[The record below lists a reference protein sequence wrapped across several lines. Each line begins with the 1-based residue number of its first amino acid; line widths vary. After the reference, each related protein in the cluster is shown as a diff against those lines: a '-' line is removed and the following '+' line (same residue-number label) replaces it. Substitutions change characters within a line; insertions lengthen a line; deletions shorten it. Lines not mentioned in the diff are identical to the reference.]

1 MTTGLV
7 WDERFAWF
15 NAGTYRQRSPLYQ
28 QLTVYDTRDSKE
40 QIRELLV
47 ASGLVDT
54 LVPIVPRLATD
65 AELLRYHT
73 PAYLAKVKALS
84 DAGGGDAGEGAYL
97 GPNCYD
103 IAKLATGAC
112 LEALDAV
119 LDGRVENAY
128 ALVRPCGHHATKD
141 FGRGYSIFNNLVVAI
156 LHAKAQGQVSRVAV
170 VDWDVHHGN
179 GTQDAFYDD
188 PSVLTI
194 SLHQD
199 GYYPPDSGGLD
210 EQGEGPGRGY
220 NINVPLPPGS
230 GHGAYLEAMQ
240 QVVVPALRRFRPEAI
255 LVASGLDANA
265 RDPLGR
271 MMCHS
276 QTYRDMATLIKAEA
290 QELCQGRLLASHEG
304 GYASLYVP
312 WCALAIMEA
321 FADVKTSSDDPSLSR
336 VAVWPGQELQPHQA
350 SVISKAAELPGNIAA
365 GRL

>member
-15 NAGTYRQRSPLYQ
+15 NSGTDSRRSPLYQ
-28 QLTVYDTRDSKE
+28 PLAGYDTRESKE
-40 QIRELLV
+40 RIRELLV
-47 ASGLVDT
+47 VSGLVDA
-54 LVPIVPRLATD
+54 LVPIVPRLATE

-73 PAYLAKVKALS
+73 AEYLAKVKALS
-84 DAGGGDAGEGAYL
+84 DAGGGDAGEGAWL
-97 GPNCYD
+97 GANCYD
-103 IAKLATGAC
+103 IAKLSAGAC
-112 LEALDAV
+112 IEALDAV
-119 LDGRVENAY
+119 MDGRVENAY

-141 FGRGYSIFNNLVVAI
+141 FGRGYSIFSNLVVAI
-156 LHAKAQGQVSRVAV
+156 LHAKAQGQVTRVAV

-179 GTQDAFYDD
+179 GTQDAFYHD

-220 NINVPLPPGS
+220 NINVPLPAGS

-240 QVVVPALRRFRPEAI
+240 QVVAPALRRFCPEVI

-276 QTYRDMATLIKAEA
+276 DTYREMAALLKVTAK
-290 QELCQGRLLASHEG
+290 ELCQGRLVACHEG
-304 GYASLYVP
+304 GYAAAYVP
-312 WCALAIMEA
+312 WCALAIMEVL
-321 FADVKTSSDDPSLSR
+321 ADTKTPSVDRALRR
-336 VAVWPGQELQPHQA
+336 VAAWPGQELQPHQA
-350 SVISKAAELPGNIAA
+350 TVIAKAAELVGNIAA
-365 GRL
+365 GTL